1 MCMVQIPDVY
11 VTICQK
17 QIDQL
22 IFIWPHDHRDSLNI
36 KVNWMNVW
44 VRLPV
49 INFEF
54 IILVLLQ
61 TFKNYHHDFSFSDH
75 IITI

>member
-1 MCMVQIPDVY
+1 MYMVQIPDVY
-11 VTICQK
+11 VTICQE

-36 KVNWMNVW
+36 KVNWMKVW
-44 VRLPV
+44 IRLPV

-54 IILVLLQ
+54 
-61 TFKNYHHDFSFSDH
+61 HFSFNAN
-75 IITI
+75 I